1 LQRCHA
7 SRFTAPISGGFFG
20 ARVLSQGMSKP
31 EAAARVDAAPSMPA
45 TSLLLGALA
54 GGGAAFGWAAGLAG
68 ALHGIEAG
76 LTPMDLALMR
86 FVWLAPLLAYFVFR
100 EGFLRPFGLSWGK
113 AIALTCFAGPPI
125 ALFSYFGFTAV
136 PLGHGAVIQPSSA
149 SLGGLLL
156 TALFLH
162 EPLPKT
168 RVIGAL
174 AIVLGLVIYAG
185 EAVTT
190 IGSSGIIGDLS
201 FVVAGSC
208 WAIFGLLLSRW
219 RVDPLRAAAVV
230 TVLGALLFVPVHA
243 AVIGYGNFRAAG
255 LEETIVQA
263 LVQGVLAGAGGI
275 YLFTRAVA
283 LLGPGRAA
291 VSPAL
296 VPGFTMLIGFLWLGV
311 VPTAAQLAGFL
322 VVTIGFALVLRR

>member
-1 LQRCHA
+1 MRA
-7 SRFTAPISGGFFG
+7 AISGGLY
-20 ARVLSQGMSKP
+20 AVRVVSEGMSKQESAAQP
-31 EAAARVDAAPSMPA
+31 AAAASWRPSN
-45 TSLLLGALA
+45 LVLGALA
-54 GGGAAFGWAAGLAG
+54 GAGAAFGWAAGLAG
-68 ALHGIEAG
+68 ALHGIRAG

-86 FVWLAPLLAYFVFR
+86 FVWLAPLLAWSVFR
-100 EGFLRPFGLSWGK
+100 DGPARPSGLSWGK
-113 AIALTCFAGPPI
+113 ALALTCFAGPPI

-136 PLGHGAVIQPSSA
+136 PLGHGAVIQPSAA

-168 RVIGAL
+168 RVFGAL
-174 AIVLGLVIYAG
+174 AIVIGLIIYAG
-185 EAVTT
+185 ESATT
-190 IGSSGIIGDLS
+190 IGSSGIVGDLS
-201 FVVAGSC
+201 FFAAGSC
-208 WAIFGLLLSRW
+208 WAMFGLLLSRW
-219 RVDPLRAAAVV
+219 RIDPLRAAAVV
-230 TVLGALLFVPVHA
+230 TVIGALSFAPIHA
-243 AVIGYGNFRAAG
+243 LLTGYDNFRAAG
-255 LEETIVQA
+255 LEETLVQA
-263 LVQGVLAGAGGI
+263 LVQGVLASALGI

-311 VPTAAQLAGFL
+311 VPTAAQIVGFL